1 MHTFSAEMR
10 ACIEDC
16 TRCHQACLSTAMS
29 HCLEAGGPHV
39 EPRHFRLM
47 IACAEI
53 CRAAA
58 DIMLI
63 GTEHH
68 RRVCAACA
76 EICDACAADCERIG
90 DMQDCVDACR
100 RCARSCHAMAA

>member
-1 MHTFSAEMR
+1 MHHLSEDMR
-10 ACIEDC
+10 ACIEAC
-16 TRCHQACLSTAMS
+16 TRCHQTCLSTAMH

-47 IACAEI
+47 AACAEI

-58 DIMLI
+58 EIMLI
-63 GTEHH
+63 GVEQHK
-68 RRVCAACA
+68 RVCAACA

-100 RCARSCHAMAA
+100 RCAESCRAMAA